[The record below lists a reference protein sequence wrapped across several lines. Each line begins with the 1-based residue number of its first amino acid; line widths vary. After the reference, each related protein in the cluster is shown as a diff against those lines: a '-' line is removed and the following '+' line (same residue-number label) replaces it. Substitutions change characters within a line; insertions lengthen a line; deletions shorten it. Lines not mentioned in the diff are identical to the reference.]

1 MTSRYFYHSFPRPRG
16 GPTRSQTIAKGW
28 SILQSIKRLGLIL
41 APEIVEWK
49 IPVSIGSPSPI
60 RLLQQRACFTELS
73 RNELGEHSKRFGP
86 FAIEFDIMALRRAG
100 VLPVIYMP
108 QALSEQDHMALLGV
122 FLVSH
127 TEHIRH
133 TLEQLNSLNQFNN
146 PAHVQNIS
154 PGATR
159 ISDDCMFNLRNG
171 DKERGIL
178 QESQV
183 PWSAI
188 KALLSFIGFENAPF
202 EAMTAVT
209 SIAQSLFYPTDDEH
223 VDELLGY
230 YRQREWRITAGYF
243 VNGTPRGR
251 SLDENEK
258 QFLMELD
265 NVFWKHELA
274 YKNETFRRVDRAV
287 SLSQPNPGDLL
298 EMATR
303 LIVPSEKIHE
313 TRQLFGDL
321 SIEVDRSE
329 DCYDQ

>member
-1 MTSRYFYHSFPRPRG
+1 MAPRYFYHSFPRPRVG
-16 GPTRSQTIAKGW
+16 QTPSQTIDRGW
-28 SILQSIKRLGLIL
+28 SILQSMKRLGLIL
-41 APEIVEWK
+41 APEIVEWRT
-49 IPVSIGSPSPI
+49 PVSIGSPSPI
-60 RLLQQRACFTELS
+60 RLLQQRVCFTELS

-100 VLPVIYMP
+100 ALPVIYMP
-108 QALSEQDHMALLGV
+108 QALSEQDHMALLGA

-127 TEHIRH
+127 TDHIRH
-133 TLEQLNSLNQFNN
+133 TLEQLNFLNRFND
-146 PAHVQNIS
+146 PAHVQNKF

-171 DKERGIL
+171 DEERGTL
-178 QESQV
+178 QEFQV
-183 PWSAI
+183 PWGAI
-188 KALLSFIGFENAPF
+188 KDLLSFIGFENAPF

-243 VNGTPRGR
+243 VNEAPRGR
-251 SLDENEK
+251 TLDENEK
-258 QFLMELD
+258 QFLIDLD
-265 NVFWKHELA
+265 NAFWKRALG

-287 SLSQPNPGDLL
+287 SLSQPNPGDLF

-321 SIEVDRSE
+321 SIEVGRSE
-329 DCYDQ
+329 DRHVQ

>member
-1 MTSRYFYHSFPRPRG
+1 
-16 GPTRSQTIAKGW
+16 
-28 SILQSIKRLGLIL
+28 
-41 APEIVEWK
+41 
-49 IPVSIGSPSPI
+49 
-60 RLLQQRACFTELS
+60 
-73 RNELGEHSKRFGP
+73 
-86 FAIEFDIMALRRAG
+86 
-100 VLPVIYMP
+100 
-108 QALSEQDHMALLGV
+108 MALLGA

-127 TEHIRH
+127 TDHIRH
-133 TLEQLNSLNQFNN
+133 TLEQLNFLNRFND
-146 PAHVQNIS
+146 PAHVQNKF

-171 DKERGIL
+171 DEERGTL
-178 QESQV
+178 QEFQV
-183 PWSAI
+183 PWGAI
-188 KALLSFIGFENAPF
+188 KDLLSFIGFENAPF

-243 VNGTPRGR
+243 VNEAPRGR
-251 SLDENEK
+251 TLDENEK
-258 QFLMELD
+258 QCLIDLD
-265 NVFWKHELA
+265 NAFWKRELG

-287 SLSQPNPGDLL
+287 SLSQPNPGDLF

-321 SIEVDRSE
+321 SIEVGRSE
-329 DCYDQ
+329 DRHVQ